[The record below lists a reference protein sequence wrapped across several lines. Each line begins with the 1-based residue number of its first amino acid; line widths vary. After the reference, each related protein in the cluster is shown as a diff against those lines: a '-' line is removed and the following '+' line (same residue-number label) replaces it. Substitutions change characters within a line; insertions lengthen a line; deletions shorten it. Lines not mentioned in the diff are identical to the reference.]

1 MTIFWV
7 PSGCNEEKKRARSG
21 LLVGPLEF
29 WAEVLFSTH
38 TTPLS
43 HPTVLLAKSLADMAD
58 VIVSFAEQAFSTAGE
73 YAAGQLLGFNAW
85 LFVFVFVASYE
96 CCFFTI
102 YIILWY
108 AVPCDVHTIIIEFYW
123 RLVIFHGNSRY
134 FSPFF
139 YTSRPGTLS
148 LS

>member
-1 MTIFWV
+1 MKKKKGRV
-7 PSGCNEEKKRARSG
+7 PDCWLDRWSSELKC
-21 LLVGPLEF
+21 F
-29 WAEVLFSTH
+29 FQH
-38 TTPLS
+38 TSHLS

-102 YIILWY
+102 YIIL
-108 AVPCDVHTIIIEFYW
+108 
-123 RLVIFHGNSRY
+123 
-134 FSPFF
+134 
-139 YTSRPGTLS
+139 
-148 LS
+148 